1 MTPAE
6 FKAWFDG
13 FTEGMDGP
21 PSAKQWKK
29 ITDKV
34 KTIDGTSV
42 LTPVYVDRWW
52 PLVSPATTGWPPYR
66 AWYGAGC
73 GSAIYGGASTTS
85 GSGGPITTSTVRM
98 SAADFKAH
106 QITPPASVLLMAEGR
121 ADALAAA

>member
-6 FKAWFDG
+6 FKSWFDG

-29 ITDKV
+29 ITDNV
-34 KTIDGTSV
+34 KAIDGTSV

-52 PLVSPATTGWPPYR
+52 PWVSPATTGWPPNR
-66 AWYGAGC
+66 VWYGAGC
-73 GSAIYGGASTTS
+73 GSATS
-85 GSGGPITTSTVRM
+85 GSGGPISTSTVRM
-98 SAADFKAH
+98 TAHDFKAQ
-106 QITPPASVLLMAEGR
+106 QITPTASALLMAEGR

>member
-21 PSAKQWKK
+21 PSAKQWEK
-29 ITDKV
+29 ITKKV
-34 KTIDGTSV
+34 KQIDNTSV

-52 PLVSPATTGWPPYR
+52 PVVQPYWQHTTGGLRPCPV
-66 AWYGAGC
+66 WYGAG
-73 GSAIYGGASTTS
+73 SASSLSAGTVSS
-85 GSGGPITTSTVRM
+85 STVRM
-98 SAADFKAH
+98 SADELKA
-106 QITPPASVLLMAEGR
+106 QNFTPTASALLMAEGR

>member
-34 KTIDGTSV
+34 KSIDGTSV
-42 LTPVYVDRWW
+42 MTPIYVDRWW
-52 PLVSPATTGWPPYR
+52 PSAPIWS
-66 AWYGAGC
+66 GAGTGDAPSWIKSPIIC
-73 GSAIYGGASTTS
+73 SSGSTTV
-85 GSGGPITTSTVRM
+85 GAGGPLSSFIASIT
-98 SAADFKAH
+98 AADLAAGVNV
-106 QITPPASVLLMAEGR
+106 TPTASALLMAEGR

>member
-21 PSAKQWKK
+21 PSIKQWKK

-34 KTIDGTSV
+34 KSIDGTSV
-42 LTPVYVDRWW
+42 LTPIYVDRWW
-52 PLVSPATTGWPPYR
+52 PSVPTWG
-66 AWYGAGC
+66 GAGTGDAPSWIKSPIIC
-73 GSAIYGGASTTS
+73 SSGSTTVRADS
-85 GSGGPITTSTVRM
+85 VSSFTVRLN
-98 SAADFKAH
+98 AADLH
-106 QITPPASVLLMAEGR
+106 GINVTPTASALLMAEGR